1 LGGFL
6 DDGNVYC
13 SNSGGYFLIKGL
25 GETYAQVSTNVFI
38 GVLALSI
45 LWGIGNLLWG
55 ISISKIGMTLGLSLL
70 IGITTLVGSILPFL
84 MGSFDKLST
93 PGGMVISLG
102 IFVIMLRII
111 ANVKAGL
118 LRESN
123 NERNE
128 DADGKNMR
136 VGIIMCVVGV
146 SWLQVLTFLTIL
158 PIT

>member
-1 LGGFL
+1 
-6 DDGNVYC
+6 
-13 SNSGGYFLIKGL
+13 
-25 GETYAQVSTNVFI
+25 
-38 GVLALSI
+38 
-45 LWGIGNLLWG
+45 
-55 ISISKIGMTLGLSLL
+55 
-70 IGITTLVGSILPFL
+70 
-84 MGSFDKLST
+84 
-93 PGGMVISLG
+93 MVISLG